1 MAEAICHERG
11 KRKKMERANLAPEAR
26 SPTLYHH
33 VCPPKEE
40 EEEEEESHFPKA
52 ILEEEGRGASSR
64 EEGEKFP

>member
-1 MAEAICHERG
+1 
-11 KRKKMERANLAPEAR
+11 MERANLAPEAR